1 VIGFLDGT
9 IAGRF
14 ADGCFVDV
22 GGVGY
27 RLTCSATTLAA
38 LPPEG
43 GRCRLWTHV
52 HVREDA
58 LALYGFASATEQ
70 SLFEALLGVS
80 GVGPR
85 AALGVCSAFA
95 PDAFKR
101 ALVSDDAAAVAS
113 VPGIGKKTAQ
123 RIVLDLKERFD
134 LPDLE
139 VVGAR
144 PGALA
149 QARSA
154 LENLGYSPAEVRAA
168 LNDVEVSDDDEV
180 EQVVKSVLKVLA

>member
-1 VIGFLDGT
+1 M
-9 IAGRF
+9 
-14 ADGCFVDV
+14 
-22 GGVGY
+22 
-27 RLTCSATTLAA
+27 
-38 LPPEG
+38 
-43 GRCRLWTHV
+43 
-52 HVREDA
+52 
-58 LALYGFASATEQ
+58 
-70 SLFEALLGVS
+70 
-80 GVGPR
+80 R
-85 AALGVCSAFA
+85 AV
-95 PDAFKR
+95 
-101 ALVSDDAAAVAS
+101 VSDYAAAVAS

-134 LPDLE
+134 LPALE

-180 EQVVKSVLKVLA
+180 EQVVKSALKVLA